1 MLIRFIRDETAAT
14 AIEYGLIAA
23 ILSLAVLVGASTV
36 AEHLHGSYQ
45 NAADGIGEAT
55 AANE

>member
-23 ILSLAVLVGASTV
+23 IISLAVLVGASTV
-36 AEHLHGSYQ
+36 SEHLRGSYQ
-45 NAADGIGEAT
+45 NAADRIGEAT